1 MTFMLAKCSCFLR
14 AADRH
19 MHSTGRRAQL
29 LEEWSEKGYG
39 CQMTAVF
46 ANSRRSSRACF
57 GPAGFAWLV
66 VPKNHTL
73 AIETTPNQDNTLMT
87 GIQYPGDIPI
97 LGIDV
102 WEHGECHHL
111 PAFLQPSYAL

>member
-1 MTFMLAKCSCFLR
+1 ME
-14 AADRH
+14 
-19 MHSTGRRAQL
+19 G
-29 LEEWSEKGYG
+29 WSEKDCG

-46 ANSRRSSRACF
+46 ANSRRSSPARF

-66 VPKNHTL
+66 VPKNKTL

-102 WEHGECHHL
+102 WEHGECNH
-111 PAFLQPSYAL
+111 LQPSYAL

>member
-1 MTFMLAKCSCFLR
+1 
-14 AADRH
+14 
-19 MHSTGRRAQL
+19 
-29 LEEWSEKGYG
+29 
-39 CQMTAVF
+39 MTAVV
-46 ANSRRSSRACF
+46 ANSRNSNPVRF

-73 AIETTPNQDNTLMT
+73 AIGTTPNQDNTLMT

-102 WEHGECHHL
+102 WEHGECYHL
-111 PAFLQPSYAL
+111 SAFSPPFICLVTLRLASP